1 MPLPYFLFLN
11 MKFFTRILHI
21 LLVALSFLSG
31 MIKVIG
37 VRIEFMKITH
47 IGFDDWKI
55 TLFGVAQ
62 VLSAL
67 LLAIPKT
74 IIIGAA
80 AYSLTYV
87 YVARQYFA
95 YDQSPKFL
103 PVLLCVLPII
113 LIFLKRKTNQT

>member
-1 MPLPYFLFLN
+1 M
-11 MKFFTRILHI
+11 
-21 LLVALSFLSG
+21 S
-31 MIKVIG
+31 

-47 IGFDDWKI
+47 IGFDDRKI
-55 TLFGVAQ
+55 TLFGAAQ

-74 IIIGAA
+74 MIMGVV

-87 YVARQYFA
+87 YVAWQYFN

-103 PVLLCVLPII
+103 PLLLCVLPIV